1 MRKMGRVYPQW
12 ILGLLFLSGL
22 IAGVPARAQF
32 GPDAFGTSPARF
44 GGRSAVSFSG
54 QFTRPDGTNPARLF
68 IKAAIKPGWEIYSI
82 TQAPKGPTR
91 TVIKVKPS
99 NQFHVGDFRAATP
112 PQKRASPLYK
122 GLIVETHQRTAV
134 WYAPVQFAPGADLAA
149 LKIEGTVFAQT
160 CEAGA
165 CVPPRDF
172 PFVATLGPGFPVEEI
187 GAAPPPPDAVGRVG
201 FSPPGSAVAAG
212 ANSAPPDASAPPDVS
227 APPDLMAP
235 PSPSASS
242 QQPPDVG
249 PPEEPPPPV
258 PGGQQAAGQE
268 HLAWRPFTL
277 ASLKRVAPQ
286 FDWDVMKGNVASVVD
301 QTPLLPMILLA
312 FLGGLILNVMP
323 CVLPVIGLKI
333 LSFVEQAGHDR
344 RRILALNVWYS
355 LGIISVFLVLAGLA
369 IGLKL
374 GWGQQF
380 QRPGFNIVMAAIVF
394 AMGLSLLGV
403 WEIPIPGFIGRG
415 KAAEVAQEEGFTGA
429 FAKGVLT
436 TILATPCT
444 GPFMGWALAWAL
456 RQPAPTTLLVFATVG
471 FGMASPYLLV
481 GALPNLLRVLPK
493 PGAWMETFK
502 QIMGF
507 VLLATVVYLF
517 TFLDPSYVV
526 PTLGLLFAIWAGCWW
541 IGREALVLADTGTK
555 VRAWLGA
562 SAFVGAV
569 WILMFPGIGGITG
582 HASLP
587 GMQKVLADRFR
598 ERAELQLA
606 EQGLE
611 VVPARNLPTGPSTVL
626 IDFTADWCPNC
637 KVVEATVLSS
647 GQLRGLVERNGVV
660 TMTADW
666 THPSKDIEKMLE
678 GLGYKQIPV
687 VAILPA
693 RDPNHPICFPSGQE
707 TWITEA
713 AILEG
718 LAKAGPSQSA
728 PPSAQA
734 ATGSVSQR

>member
-1 MRKMGRVYPQW
+1 MR
-12 ILGLLFLSGL
+12 
-22 IAGVPARAQF
+22 
-32 GPDAFGTSPARF
+32 
-44 GGRSAVSFSG
+44 
-54 QFTRPDGTNPARLF
+54 
-68 IKAAIKPGWEIYSI
+68 
-82 TQAPKGPTR
+82 
-91 TVIKVKPS
+91 PS
-99 NQFHVGDFRAATP
+99 
-112 PQKRASPLYK
+112 
-122 GLIVETHQRTAV
+122 
-134 WYAPVQFAPGADLAA
+134 
-149 LKIEGTVFAQT
+149 
-160 CEAGA
+160 
-165 CVPPRDF
+165 
-172 PFVATLGPGFPVEEI
+172 EE
-187 GAAPPPPDAVGRVG
+187 PPPPGAG
-201 FSPPGSAVAAG
+201 VAAG
-212 ANSAPPDASAPPDVS
+212 ANSG
-227 APPDLMAP
+227 
-235 PSPSASS
+235 
-242 QQPPDVG
+242 G
-249 PPEEPPPPV
+249 PKA
-258 PGGQQAAGQE
+258 GGQE

-277 ASLKRVAPQ
+277 ASLKRVAPR
-286 FDWDVMKGNVASVVD
+286 FDWDLMKGNLAGAID

-344 RRILALNVWYS
+344 RRILVLNLWYS

-380 QRPGFNIVMAAIVF
+380 QRPGFSIVMAAIVF
-394 AMGLSLLGV
+394 AMGLSFLGV
-403 WEIPIPGFIGRG
+403 WEIPIPGFVGRG
-415 KAAEVAQEEGFTGA
+415 KAAEVAQGEGVTGA
-429 FAKGVLT
+429 FVKGVLT
-436 TILATPCT
+436 TILATPCA
-444 GPFMGWALAWAL
+444 GPYLLSAFAWAL
-456 RQPAPTTLLVFATVG
+456 RQPAPTTLLVFVTVAL
-471 FGMASPYLLV
+471 GMASPYLLI
-481 GALPNLLRVLPK
+481 GAFPNLLRALPK

-517 TFLDPSYVV
+517 TILDPSYVV

-541 IGREALVLADTGTK
+541 IGREALVLADTGSK

-587 GMQKVLADRFR
+587 GLQKVLADRFR

-611 VVPARNLPTGPSTVL
+611 VVPARNLPTGTSTVL

-637 KVVEATVLSS
+637 KLVEATALSS
-647 GQLRGLVERNGVV
+647 GKVRELVERNGVV

-666 THPSKDIEKMLE
+666 TYPSKDVDKMLK
-678 GLGYKQIPV
+678 GLGYNGIPV

-693 RDPNHPICFPSGQE
+693 GDPNHPICFPSGQE

-713 AILEG
+713 SLLDG